1 MRSHPWII
9 LAALL
14 LIACISCQG
23 GSDASETCSDGSV
36 YGYETHGSGHPDYYC
51 VITSAEA
58 DAAVLHLPSVL
69 EGYDV
74 RIYSSHAFDGCTM
87 ESAIIPKNLRE
98 IEDGA
103 FAGCTFLKDAYFMGD
118 RPVMGDPFPDGVRIH
133 TVPGAA
139 GWTDTEAI
147 DVLTVDGVD
156 YAMLPDGAVATGGVP
171 TGGTVFIRAAVD
183 GTEVVKVDDYAFAGT
198 MQEDGTVD
206 RRSDIDTVVMP
217 EGLRSIGQRA
227 FYYNDVS
234 EARIPGTVADVQD
247 EAFRAC
253 YNLADAGFSGNLR
266 YIGFEAFRDCHLIR
280 ALDVPASVEFVGDGA
295 FYICEGLETLRVGT
309 DIAPRMF
316 GYCVSLKDVEF
327 GGSVGEI
334 GASSFYLCE
343 SLASV
348 EIPEK
353 VRGIGREAFRGCI
366 SLKNLDL
373 NGTEDIGRMA
383 FRGCMSLG
391 TLTVPAAVGS
401 IEGYAFADCTGLKEI
416 YAYGT
421 APKGDDTAFLNVD
434 AVIHCKKDAVDSWKD
449 SGFGL
454 EVAGDLDGDPFP
466 MAIISVAAIAA
477 VLLSLIVIMRLRR
490 DARMQEVAERKAHSY
505 HRPIRRSSPCHRF
518 PE

>member
-1 MRSHPWII
+1 MRAHPAVI

-14 LIACISCQG
+14 LIICISCPE

-36 YGYETHGSGHPDYYC
+36 YAYETHGSGHPDYYC

-58 DAAVLHLPSVL
+58 DAAILHLPSVL

-74 RIYSSHAFDGCTM
+74 RIYASHAFDGCMM
-87 ESAIIPKNLRE
+87 ESAVIPKNLME

-103 FAGCTFLKDAYFMGD
+103 FEGCPLLKDVYFMGD

-133 TVPGAA
+133 TVPGAV
-139 GWTDTEAI
+139 GWTGTEAI
-147 DVLTVDGVD
+147 DVLAVDGVD
-156 YAMLPDGAVATGGVP
+156 YAMLPDGAVATGGAP
-171 TGGTVFIRAAVD
+171 IDGTVSIRSAV
-183 GTEVVKVDDYAFAGT
+183 GGSKVVKVDDYAFAGT
-198 MQEDGTVD
+198 MREDGTVD

-217 EGLRSIGQRA
+217 EGLLSIGQRA

-234 EARIPGTVADVQD
+234 EARIPATVVDVQD

-253 YNLADAGFSGNLR
+253 YNLADARFSGDLR
-266 YIGFEAFRDCHLIR
+266 YIGFEAFRDCHSIR
-280 ALDVPASVEFVGDGA
+280 VLDVPASVEFVGDGA

-334 GASSFYLCE
+334 GASSFYQCE

-348 EIPEK
+348 EIPEE

-366 SLKNLDL
+366 PMKSLDL
-373 NGTEDIGRMA
+373 SGTEDIGRMA
-383 FRGCMSLG
+383 FRGCVSLG
-391 TLTVPAAVGS
+391 TLTVPVAVGS

-434 AVIHCKKDAVDSWKD
+434 AVIHCKKDAADSWKD

-454 EVAGDLDGDPFP
+454 DVKGDLKEPFSDYAIVIVGIVSAVIA
-466 MAIISVAAIAA
+466 MFTVAIIFSRV
-477 VLLSLIVIMRLRR
+477 
-490 DARMQEVAERKAHSY
+490 RK
-505 HRPIRRSSPCHRF
+505 
-518 PE
+518 